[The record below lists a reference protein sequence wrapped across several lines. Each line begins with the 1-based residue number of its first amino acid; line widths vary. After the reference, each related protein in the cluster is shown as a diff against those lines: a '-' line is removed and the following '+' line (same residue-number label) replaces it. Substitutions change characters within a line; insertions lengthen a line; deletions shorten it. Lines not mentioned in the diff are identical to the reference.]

1 MINKPLNNIINSAT
15 QTLFESKDKIITVAK
30 KRAEEKL
37 DSAIPTK
44 EDLELQLQSIIAT
57 VVEDPTGAAKS
68 IPVSNS
74 DEFQKALLKVE
85 KVYNRFIS
93 ILDRAIKKLE
103 DSKKELT
110 SVSDKLTS
118 IKSKM
123 TTLLGFT
130 EILTPIFEIINTLKP
145 TLNLA
150 LASQVSVPGAGG
162 PVSGLTINKLGDK
175 KKKIEDLLQKGKDS
189 LSSIGDIAKYFNKE
203 IKTIE
208 TPLNKGIS
216 GFNKALQNSE
226 KTGLKDLKAIIEG
239 VYTQFIKSLIL
250 PQLND
255 EDNDNELLGNENLEE
270 YLKNKN
276 NLSTVLR
283 DVLTKGPAKKGDKN
297 PSDPSDPIQIFPP
310 RLTLKGFN

>member
-37 DSAIPTK
+37 DSTIPTK
-44 EDLELQLQSIIAT
+44 EDLELQLRSIVAS
-57 VVEDPTGAAKS
+57 VVADPTGAIKS
-68 IPVSNS
+68 VPISNS
-74 DEFQKALLKVE
+74 DEFQKILLKVE

-103 DSKKELT
+103 DGKKELT
-110 SVSDKLTS
+110 SISDKLNS

-123 TTLLGFT
+123 EVLLGFT
-130 EILTPIFEIINTLKP
+130 DILTPIFEIINTIKP

-189 LSSIGDIAKYFNKE
+189 LSSVGDISKFFNKE
-203 IKTIE
+203 IEVIE
-208 TPLNKGIS
+208 NPLNKGIS
-216 GFNKALQNSE
+216 GIE
-226 KTGLKDLKAIIEG
+226 EAIQKLVNLRNQIKE
-239 VYTQFIKSLIL
+239 VYTQFIESLIIPGL
-250 PQLND
+250 DD

-270 YLKNKN
+270 YLKDKN

-283 DVLTKGPAKKGDKN
+283 DALTKGPVKRGDKDPN
-297 PSDPSDPIQIFPP
+297 DPSDPIQIFPP
-310 RLTLKGFN
+310 KITFRGFN

>member
-57 VVEDPTGAAKS
+57 VMEDPTGAAKS
-68 IPVSNS
+68 VPVSNS

-93 ILDRAIKKLE
+93 ILDKAIQKLKN
-103 DSKKELT
+103 SKKELT
-110 SVSDKLTS
+110 SIKDKLNS
-118 IKSKM
+118 IKDKM
-123 TTLLGFT
+123 TTILGFT
-130 EILTPIFEIINTLKP
+130 DILSPIFDIINTLKP

-189 LSSIGDIAKYFNKE
+189 LSSVGDISKFFDKE
-203 IKTIE
+203 IEVIE
-208 TPLNKGIS
+208 NPLNRGIS
-216 GFNKALQNSE
+216 GIDEAIQKLV
-226 KTGLKDLKAIIEG
+226 DLRNQMAEIYAKFIE
-239 VYTQFIKSLIL
+239 SLII
-250 PQLND
+250 PELND
-255 EDNDNELLGNENLEE
+255 EDNDNELLGNKNLEE

-276 NLSTVLR
+276 NLSTVLG
-283 DVLTKGPAKKGDKN
+283 DALTKGPAKRGDKN
-297 PSDPSDPIQIFPP
+297 PNDPSDPIRTSPP
-310 RLTLKGFN
+310 RIAFKGFN

>member
-57 VVEDPTGAAKS
+57 VMEDPTGAAKS
-68 IPVSNS
+68 VPVSNS

-93 ILDRAIKKLE
+93 ILDKAIQKLKN
-103 DSKKELT
+103 SKKELT
-110 SVSDKLTS
+110 SIKDKLNS
-118 IKSKM
+118 IKDKM
-123 TTLLGFT
+123 TTILGFT
-130 EILTPIFEIINTLKP
+130 DILSPIFDIINTLKP

-162 PVSGLTINKLGDK
+162 PVSGLTINKLGEK
-175 KKKIEDLLQKGKDS
+175 KKDIEDLLQKGKDS
-189 LSSIGDIAKYFNKE
+189 LSSVGDISKFFDKE
-203 IKTIE
+203 IEVIE
-208 TPLNKGIS
+208 NPLNRGIS
-216 GFNKALQNSE
+216 GIDEAIQKLV
-226 KTGLKDLKAIIEG
+226 DLRNQMAEIYAKFIE
-239 VYTQFIKSLIL
+239 SLII
-250 PQLND
+250 PELND

-270 YLKNKN
+270 YLKDKN
-276 NLSTVLR
+276 NLSTVLG
-283 DVLTKGPAKKGDKN
+283 DALTKGSAKRGDKN
-297 PSDPSDPIQIFPP
+297 PNDPSDPIRTSPP
-310 RLTLKGFN
+310 RIAFKGFN

>member
-57 VVEDPTGAAKS
+57 VMEDPTGAAKS
-68 IPVSNS
+68 VPVSNS

-93 ILDRAIKKLE
+93 ILDKAIQKLKN
-103 DSKKELT
+103 SKKELT
-110 SVSDKLTS
+110 SIKDKLNS
-118 IKSKM
+118 IKDKM
-123 TTLLGFT
+123 TTILGFT
-130 EILTPIFEIINTLKP
+130 DILSPIFDIINTLKP

-189 LSSIGDIAKYFNKE
+189 LSSVGDISKFFDKE
-203 IKTIE
+203 IEVIE
-208 TPLNKGIS
+208 NPLNRGIS
-216 GFNKALQNSE
+216 GIDEAIQKLV
-226 KTGLKDLKAIIEG
+226 DLRNQMAEIYAKFIE
-239 VYTQFIKSLIL
+239 SLII
-250 PQLND
+250 PELND

-270 YLKNKN
+270 YLKDKN
-276 NLSTVLR
+276 NLSTVLG
-283 DVLTKGPAKKGDKN
+283 DALTKGPAKRGDKN
-297 PSDPSDPIQIFPP
+297 PNDPSDPIRTSPP
-310 RLTLKGFN
+310 RIAFKGFN

>member
-1 MINKPLNNIINSAT
+1 MINKPLNNIINQAS
-15 QTLFESKDKIITVAK
+15 QLLSENKDKIITIAK

-37 DSAIPTK
+37 DSTIPTK
-44 EDLELQLQSIIAT
+44 EDLELQLTSIVAAA
-57 VVEDPTGAAKS
+57 VADPTGTIKS
-68 IPVSNS
+68 VPVSGS
-74 DEFQKALLKVE
+74 DEFQKVLLKVE

-216 GFNKALQNSE
+216 GIDEAIQKLV
-226 KTGLKDLKAIIEG
+226 DLRNQIVF
-239 VYTQFIKSLIL
+239 VYENFIKSLII
-250 PQLND
+250 PGLND
-255 EDNDNELLGNENLEE
+255 EDNDNELLGNKNLEE

-283 DVLTKGPAKKGDKN
+283 DALTKESVKRGDKDPN
-297 PSDPSDPIQIFPP
+297 DPSDPIQIFPP
-310 RLTLKGFN
+310 KITFKGFN